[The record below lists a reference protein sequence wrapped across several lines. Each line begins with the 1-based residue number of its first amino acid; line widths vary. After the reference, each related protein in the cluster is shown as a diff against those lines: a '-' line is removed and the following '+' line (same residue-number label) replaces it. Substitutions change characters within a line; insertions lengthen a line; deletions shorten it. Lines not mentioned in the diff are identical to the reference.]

1 MSSNP
6 VKVHFRLEQDEDG
19 YPPTDSEFLWC
30 IPTERGTYVV
40 DNIPFFARDIS
51 LADEVSAEKKGK
63 ILHFLQLVKQSSNT
77 TVRVLIK
84 RMEALDVIRE
94 RLETLG
100 CGTELMQDM
109 SLLAVTIPP
118 ESPIAETL
126 SFLDGQAE
134 QGNIGIEESAVR
146 YQLEQ

>member
-6 VKVHFRLEQDEDG
+6 VKVHFKLEQDEDG

-51 LADEVSAEKKGK
+51 LGDEISARKKGT
-63 ILHFLQLVKQSSNT
+63 ILQFSQLVRQSSNT

-84 RMEALDVIRE
+84 KMEALEMIRE
-94 RLETLG
+94 RLEALG

-109 SLLAVTIPP
+109 LLIAVTIPP
-118 ESPIAETL
+118 EAPIAETL

-146 YQLEQ
+146 YQHEQ